1 MSNIPHRCADTYYR
15 EKQTIDIELI
25 NCSPPLSIHSSNL
38 KLDIAMSVV
47 IIEIDSF
54 ARRDCHRQ
62 LWNSPVIL
70 MTSIVNRVSN
80 WPLLC
85 SGPAA
90 MLCMRRGFLCIQNI
104 PTLRK
109 CTVDEIH
116 AFKHNSVLYL
126 AKRKPSLISAK
137 AHVAHRTIQRLT
149 SCK

>member
-1 MSNIPHRCADTYYR
+1 MSNIPHPCADTYYR
-15 EKQTIDIELI
+15 EIQTTDIEVI
-25 NCSPPLSIHSSNL
+25 NSGPLLSIHLSNI
-38 KLDIAMSVV
+38 KLDIEMSVV

-90 MLCMRRGFLCIQNI
+90 MLCMRRGYFMHSEH
-104 PTLRK
+104 PDTPRM
-109 CTVDEIH
+109 
-116 AFKHNSVLYL
+116 
-126 AKRKPSLISAK
+126 RG
-137 AHVAHRTIQRLT
+137 
-149 SCK
+149 

>member
-1 MSNIPHRCADTYYR
+1 MGKHANQMSNIPHPSADTYHR
-15 EKQTIDIELI
+15 QIQSIDIEVI
-25 NCSPPLSIHSSNL
+25 TCYPLLSVHFPNI
-38 KLDIAMSVV
+38 KLDIGISVV

-90 MLCMRRGFLCIQNI
+90 MLCMRRGYFMDSQHP
-104 PTLRK
+104 PT
-109 CTVDEIH
+109 
-116 AFKHNSVLYL
+116 
-126 AKRKPSLISAK
+126 
-137 AHVAHRTIQRLT
+137 TIMDG
-149 SCK
+149 